1 METGTQ
7 MLETI
12 PDPQV
17 QQTFDRIMKNYV
29 TPYRENGEA
38 MGVREANEV
47 LSRLAARARAARAAA
62 ELD

>member
-7 MLETI
+7 MLETV

-17 QQTFDRIMKNYV
+17 QRTFASIMKNYI
-29 TPYRENGEA
+29 TPYCEAGEP
-38 MGVREANEV
+38 MGVREANEL
-47 LSRLAARARAARAAA
+47 LSGIARRARAARAAA